1 MIKPGYRRFPLLHRI
16 LHVSFLAAFLL
27 CAFSAVHAQSP
38 PTALVS
44 INRFGNGSGNQPV
57 FNNALSVS
65 ANGRYVAFVSEA
77 TNLAANDNNDAIDVF
92 VRDRLTGQ
100 TILVSVNAA
109 GTGTADGFSRAPTIT
124 PDGRFVVFISAAS
137 NLVTDDAALLIHEDV
152 YIRDLQL
159 GTTKLVSR
167 NFAGTGRGNGASGWF
182 DPLGISD
189 DGRHVVFTSSATDL
203 TAIPDSNDQQDVFVR
218 DLQTNTTKLVSVNKN
233 GAGSGNNASN
243 VGVITPNGRFVAF
256 ISQARDL
263 TAIDTPFGQV
273 FIRDLQ
279 TNTTKLVTPNF
290 SGTGASNG
298 GADPASERN
307 LAISNDGRFVAFM
320 SDSSNL
326 VPNDT
331 GSTRDVFV
339 RDTQL
344 ETTFMV
350 NVAKDG
356 LPPTTGNSGR
366 FAMTPDGRYVTF
378 VSGSDTLVDNDSN
391 QQQDVFVRDLQTN
404 TTTLISVNQSG
415 VAGGN
420 GDTDGF
426 FVSFFVRPSISDDG
440 RYVSFASSTAN
451 LTSTPDTN
459 NSLDIFVR
467 DRQTSTTILAS
478 KNFSGSSSADR
489 GAGAA
494 LISHDGS
501 TVSYFS
507 GSTDLVGYDT
517 NGGIQDLFAF
527 LNIEQPGQVR
537 FKFAVNDAVENGSPA
552 TVTVSKIGPPGSIVT
567 VAYSTSDGT
576 AISGAD
582 YTPASGTLTFGPTET
597 EKTFSVSALN
607 DSLDENDE
615 TVILKLSSV
624 NGIVPFGEPA
634 IAVVRIVD
642 DDPPPTVQINDAIV
656 EEGDS
661 GSTIAVFTISLSAA
675 SGKTV
680 NVTIATQAGTATP
693 GVDFGGG
700 SLLLTYLPGQTV
712 KQVAVFVVGDTAV
725 EGIEHFFVNLVN
737 PVNTTISDG
746 QGVGTIIDDDA
757 LVLLTDA
764 NSQRAI
770 ALNSLTQVAEPFS
783 ISNDFTFSSDHLTRI
798 SLFAIGFRLNPGQ
811 NDAAS
816 VTATAED
823 IRGGVHPL
831 AVEFAGDIP
840 GFNWLTQIVLKLDP
854 SITFPNDVKIKI
866 TYLGTTSNTVT
877 VAVKP

>member
-1 MIKPGYRRFPLLHRI
+1 M
-16 LHVSFLAAFLL
+16 
-27 CAFSAVHAQSP
+27 
-38 PTALVS
+38 
-44 INRFGNGSGNQPV
+44 
-57 FNNALSVS
+57 S
-65 ANGRYVAFVSEA
+65 ANGRYVAFVSDA
-77 TNLAANDNNDAIDVF
+77 TNLAANDNNNASDVF

-100 TILVSVNAA
+100 TILVSVNAT
-109 GTGTADGFSRAPTIT
+109 GTGTADQFSNGPTIT
-124 PDGRFVVFISAAS
+124 PDGRFVVFLSASS
-137 NLVTDDAALLIHEDV
+137 NLVTDDAAQLIHEDV

-167 NFAGTGRGNGASGWF
+167 NFAGAGRGNGSSGSF
-182 DPLGISD
+182 DALSISD
-189 DGRHVVFTSSATDL
+189 DGRYVVFTSFATDL
-203 TAIPDSNDQQDVFVR
+203 TAFTDNNNQQDVFVR
-218 DLQTNTTKLVSVNKN
+218 DLQTNTTKLVSVNKDAT
-233 GAGSGNNASN
+233 GPGNNVSK
-243 VGVITPNGRFVAF
+243 VGVITPDGRFVAF

-263 TAIDTPFGQV
+263 TAIDTPGQQV

-290 SGTGASNG
+290 SGTGASSG
-298 GADPASERN
+298 GADPTGDRN
-307 LAISNDGRFVAFM
+307 LAISDDGRFVAFV

-331 GSTRDVFV
+331 GSTRDIFV
-339 RDTQL
+339 RDNQL

-350 NVAKDG
+350 NVANNG

-366 FAMTPDGRYVTF
+366 FAMTPDGRYITF
-378 VSGSDTLVDNDSN
+378 VSGCDTLVNNDSN

-404 TTTLISVNQSG
+404 TTTLISVNQNG

-420 GDTDGF
+420 GQADGF
-426 FVSFFVRPSISDDG
+426 FVSLFVRPSISDDG
-440 RYVSFASSTAN
+440 RYVSFGSSAAN

-494 LISHDGS
+494 LISQDGS
-501 TVSYFS
+501 TVCYFS
-507 GSTDLVGYDT
+507 GSTDLVGYD
-517 NGGIQDLFAF
+517 NNDGVQDLFAF

-537 FKFAVNDAVENGSPA
+537 FKFAVNDAGENGNPA
-552 TVTVSKIGPPGSIVT
+552 TVTVSKVGPPGSTGT

-576 AISGAD
+576 AISGTD

-597 EKTFSVSALN
+597 EKTFTVSALN
-607 DSLDENDE
+607 DSLNENDE
-615 TVILKLSSV
+615 TVILKLSNV
-624 NGIVPFGEPA
+624 NGSVPFGEPA

-642 DDPPPTVQINDAIV
+642 DDPPPTVQIDDVTV

-661 GSTIAVFTISLSAA
+661 GSTFAVFTISLSAA

-680 NVTIATQAGTATP
+680 NVTIATQGGTATQ
-693 GVDFGGG
+693 GLDFGGG

-712 KQVAVFVVGDTAV
+712 KQVVVFVAGDTAV

-737 PVNTTISDG
+737 PVNTTIADG

-764 NSQRAI
+764 NSQRAL
-770 ALNSLTQVAEPFS
+770 ALTSITQAAEPFS
-783 ISNDFTFSSDHLTRI
+783 ISNDFSFSSDHLTRI
-798 SLFAIGFRLNPGQ
+798 SLFAIGMRLNADE
-811 NDAAS
+811 NVAAS

-831 AVEFAGDIP
+831 AVEFAQDVP
-840 GFNWLTQIVLKLDP
+840 GFNWLTQIVVKLNP
-854 SITFPNDVKIKI
+854 SITFPTDVKIKI
-866 TYLGTTSNTVT
+866 TYLGKTSNEVT

>member
-1 MIKPGYRRFPLLHRI
+1 MLYQIPRVPFLTALL
-16 LHVSFLAAFLL
+16 VF
-27 CAFSAVHAQSP
+27 AFSAVHAQSP

-44 INRFGNGSGNQPV
+44 LNRFGNGSGNQPAL
-57 FNNALSVS
+57 NNALNIS
-65 ANGRYVAFVSEA
+65 ANGRYVAFVSDA
-77 TNLAANDNNDAIDVF
+77 TNLAANDNNNASDVF
-92 VRDRLTGQ
+92 VRDRLMGQ
-100 TILVSVNAA
+100 TIPVSVNAA
-109 GTGTADGFSRAPTIT
+109 GTGTADQFSRAPTIT

-167 NFAGTGRGNGASGWF
+167 NFAGTGRGNVASGTF

-189 DGRHVVFTSSATDL
+189 DGRYVVFTSFATDL
-203 TAIPDSNDQQDVFVR
+203 TAIPDNNSQPDVFVR

-233 GAGSGNNASN
+233 GTGPGNDAST
-243 VGVITPNGRFVAF
+243 VGVITPDGRFVAF
-256 ISQARDL
+256 ISESRDL

-273 FIRDLQ
+273 FVRDLQ

-307 LAISNDGRFVAFM
+307 LAISDDGRFVAFM
-320 SDSSNL
+320 SDSNNL
-326 VPNDT
+326 VPNDN
-331 GSTRDVFV
+331 GSTRDVFL

-344 ETTFMV
+344 ETTLMV
-350 NVAKDG
+350 SVGKDG

-378 VSGSDTLVDNDSN
+378 VSGSDTLVNNDSN
-391 QQQDVFVRDLQTN
+391 QQQDVFLRDLQTN

-420 GDTDGF
+420 GTADGF
-426 FVSFFVRPSISDDG
+426 FVSSFVRPAISDDG
-440 RYVSFASSTAN
+440 RYVSFASSAAN

-459 NSLDIFVR
+459 SSLDVFVR

-478 KNFSGSSSADR
+478 KNFSGLSSADR

-494 LISHDGS
+494 LISQDGS
-501 TVSYFS
+501 VVCYFS

-537 FKFAVNDAVENGSPA
+537 FKLAVNDAGENENSA
-552 TVTVSKIGPPGSIVT
+552 TITVSKIGPPGSTVT

-576 AISGAD
+576 AISGID

-597 EKTFSVSALN
+597 EKTFVISALN

-615 TVILKLSSV
+615 TVILKLSNV
-624 NGIVPFGEPA
+624 NGSVPFGEPA

-642 DDPPPTVQINDAIV
+642 EDPPPTVQINDVTV

-661 GSTIAVFTISLSAA
+661 SSKLAVFTISLSAA
-675 SGKTV
+675 SGRTV
-680 NVTIATQAGTATP
+680 NVTVATQAGTATP
-693 GVDFGGG
+693 GQDFGGG

-712 KQVAVFVVGDTAV
+712 KQVAVIVAGDTAV

-737 PVNTTISDG
+737 PVNTTIIDG
-746 QGVGTIIDDDA
+746 QGVGTIVDDDA

-764 NSQRAI
+764 NSQRAL
-770 ALNSLTQVAEPFS
+770 ALNSLTQAAEPFS
-783 ISNDFTFSSDHLTRI
+783 ISNDFTVSSDHLTRI
-798 SLFAIGFRLNPGQ
+798 SLFAIGMKLNSGE
-811 NDAAS
+811 NVAAS

-831 AVEFAGDIP
+831 TVEFAGDVP
-840 GFNWLTQIVLKLDP
+840 GFNWLTQIVVKLNP
-854 SITFPNDVKIKI
+854 SITFPNDVKIRI
-866 TYLGTTSNTVT
+866 RYLETTSNVVT
-877 VAVKP
+877 VAVEP

>member
-1 MIKPGYRRFPLLHRI
+1 M
-16 LHVSFLAAFLL
+16 
-27 CAFSAVHAQSP
+27 
-38 PTALVS
+38 
-44 INRFGNGSGNQPV
+44 
-57 FNNALSVS
+57 S
-65 ANGRYVAFVSEA
+65 ANGRYVAFVSDA
-77 TNLAANDNNDAIDVF
+77 TNLAANDNNNASDVF

-100 TILVSVNAA
+100 TILVSVHAA
-109 GTGTADGFSRAPTIT
+109 GTGTADQFSNAPTIT
-124 PDGRFVVFISAAS
+124 PDGRFVVFVSASS
-137 NLVTDDAALLIHEDV
+137 NLVTDDAVLLIHEDV

-167 NFAGTGRGNGASGWF
+167 NFAGTGRGNVSSGAF
-182 DPLGISD
+182 DALGISD
-189 DGRHVVFTSSATDL
+189 DGRYVVFTSFAADL
-203 TAIPDSNDQQDVFVR
+203 TAFTDNNNQQDVFVR
-218 DLQTNTTKLVSVNKN
+218 DLQTNTTKLVSVNKDAT
-233 GAGSGNNASN
+233 GPGNNVSK
-243 VGVITPNGRFVAF
+243 VGVITPDGRFVAF

-263 TAIDTPFGQV
+263 TAIDTPGQQV

-290 SGTGASNG
+290 SGTGASSG
-298 GADPASERN
+298 GADPTGDRN
-307 LAISNDGRFVAFM
+307 LAISDDGRFVAFV
-320 SDSSNL
+320 SDSSDL

-331 GSTRDVFV
+331 GSTRDIFV
-339 RDTQL
+339 RDNQL

-350 NVAKDG
+350 NVANNG

-366 FAMTPDGRYVTF
+366 FAMTPDGRYITF
-378 VSGSDTLVDNDSN
+378 VSGSDTLVNNDSN

-404 TTTLISVNQSG
+404 TTTLISVNQNG

-420 GDTDGF
+420 GQADGF
-426 FVSFFVRPSISDDG
+426 FVSLFVRPSISDDG
-440 RYVSFASSTAN
+440 RYVSFGSSAAN
-451 LTSTPDTN
+451 LTNTPDTN

-494 LISHDGS
+494 LMSQDGS
-501 TVSYFS
+501 TVCYFS

-517 NGGIQDLFAF
+517 NDGVQDLFAF

-552 TVTVSKIGPPGSIVT
+552 TVTVSKVGPPGTTVT

-576 AISGAD
+576 AISGTD

-597 EKTFSVSALN
+597 EKTFTVSALN

-615 TVILKLSSV
+615 TVILKLSNV
-624 NGIVPFGEPA
+624 NGSVPFGEPA
-634 IAVVRIVD
+634 IAIVRIVD
-642 DDPPPTVQINDAIV
+642 DDPPPTVQIDDVTV

-661 GSTIAVFTISLSAA
+661 GSTFAVFTVSLSAA

-680 NVTIATQAGTATP
+680 NVTITTQAGTATP
-693 GVDFGGG
+693 GLDFGGG

-712 KQVAVFVVGDTAV
+712 KQVVVFVAGDTAV

-737 PVNTTISDG
+737 PVNTTIADG

-764 NSQRAI
+764 NSQRAL
-770 ALNSLTQVAEPFS
+770 ALTSITQAAEPFS
-783 ISNDFTFSSDHLTRI
+783 ISNEFAFNSDHLTRI
-798 SLFAIGFRLNPGQ
+798 SLFAIGMRLNADE
-811 NDAAS
+811 NVAAS

-831 AVEFAGDIP
+831 AVEFAGDVP
-840 GFNWLTQIVLKLDP
+840 GFNWLTQIVVKLNP
-854 SITFPNDVKIKI
+854 SITFPTDVKIKI
-866 TYLGTTSNTVT
+866 TYQGKTSNEVT

>member
-1 MIKPGYRRFPLLHRI
+1 LKEVSLLHQIPRI
-16 LHVSFLAAFLL
+16 AFLAAFFV
-27 CAFSAVHAQSP
+27 CAFFVVHAQSP
-38 PTALVS
+38 PTGLVS

-57 FNNALSVS
+57 FNNALSIS

-77 TNLAANDNNDAIDVF
+77 TNLAANDNNNAIDVF

-109 GTGTADGFSRAPTIT
+109 GTGTADQFSRAPTIT

-167 NFAGTGRGNGASGWF
+167 NFAGTGRGNESSGSI

-189 DGRHVVFTSSATDL
+189 DGRYVVFTSFATDL
-203 TAIPDSNDQQDVFVR
+203 TVLLDNNNQQDVFVR
-218 DLQTNTTKLVSVNKN
+218 DLQTNTTKLVSINKN
-233 GAGSGNNASN
+233 GTGPGNNVSN
-243 VGVITPNGRFVAF
+243 VGVMTPDGRFVAF
-256 ISQARDL
+256 ASEARDL
-263 TAIDTPFGQV
+263 IANDTLGRQA

-279 TNTTKLVTPNF
+279 TNTTKLLTPNF
-290 SGTGASNG
+290 SGTGASG
-298 GADPASERN
+298 GGVDPASDRK
-307 LAISNDGRFVAFM
+307 LAISDDGRFVAFM
-320 SDSSNL
+320 ADAHDL

-331 GSTRDVFV
+331 GSTRDIFV

-350 NVAKDG
+350 NIAKDG
-356 LPPTTGNSGR
+356 LPPTTGNSGQ

-378 VSGSDTLVDNDSN
+378 VSGSDNLVNNDTN
-391 QQQDVFVRDLQTN
+391 QQQDVFVRDLQTK
-404 TTTLISVNQSG
+404 TTTLISVSQSG

-420 GDTDGF
+420 GSADSI
-426 FVSFFVRPSISDDG
+426 FVSFFLRPSISDDG
-440 RYVSFASSTAN
+440 RYVSFGSATTN

-459 NSLDIFVR
+459 NNLDIFVC

-478 KNFSGSSSADR
+478 RNFSGSSSADR

-494 LISHDGS
+494 LISQDGT
-501 TVSYFS
+501 TVCYFS

-517 NGGIQDLFAF
+517 NDGIQDLFAF
-527 LNIEQPGQVR
+527 VNIEQQGQVR
-537 FKFAVNDAVENGSPA
+537 FKFAVNDGSEGNSA
-552 TVTVSKIGPPGSIVT
+552 TVTVSKVGPPGSTVT
-567 VAYSTSDGT
+567 VGYSTSDGT
-576 AISGAD
+576 AISGTD

-597 EKTFSVSALN
+597 EKTFTVSALN

-615 TVILKLSSV
+615 TVMLKLSAV
-624 NGIVPFGEPA
+624 NGSVPFGEPA

-642 DDPPPTVQINDAIV
+642 DDLPPTVQINDVTV

-661 GSTIAVFTISLSAA
+661 GSTFAVFTISLSAE
-675 SGKTV
+675 SQKIV
-680 NVTIATQAGTATP
+680 NVTIATQAGTATS

-712 KQVAVFVVGDTAV
+712 KQVVVFVAGDTAV

-737 PVNTTISDG
+737 PVNTTITDG
-746 QGVGTIIDDDA
+746 QGVGTIVDDDA
-757 LVLLTDA
+757 LVLLTDP
-764 NSQRAI
+764 NSQRAL
-770 ALNSLTQVAEPFS
+770 ALTSITQTAEPFS
-783 ISNDFTFSSDHLTRI
+783 ISNDFAFNADHLTRI
-798 SLFAIGFRLNPGQ
+798 SLFAIGMRLNAGE
-811 NDAAS
+811 NVAAS

-831 AVEFAGDIP
+831 TVEFAGDVP
-840 GFNWLTQIVLKLDP
+840 EFNWLTQIVVKLNP
-854 SITFPNDVKIKI
+854 SITFPNDVKLKI
-866 TYLGTTSNTVT
+866 TYLGTTSNAVT

>member
-1 MIKPGYRRFPLLHRI
+1 M
-16 LHVSFLAAFLL
+16 
-27 CAFSAVHAQSP
+27 
-38 PTALVS
+38 
-44 INRFGNGSGNQPV
+44 
-57 FNNALSVS
+57 
-65 ANGRYVAFVSEA
+65 AFVSEA
-77 TNLAANDNNDAIDVF
+77 TNLAANDNNNATDVF

-109 GTGTADGFSRAPTIT
+109 GTGTGDQFSRAATIT

-137 NLVTDDAALLIHEDV
+137 NLVTDDATLLIHEDV

-159 GTTKLVSR
+159 GTTRLVSR
-167 NFAGTGRGNGASGWF
+167 NFAGTGRGNSASGFF

-189 DGRHVVFTSSATDL
+189 DGRYVVFTSLATDL
-203 TAIPDSNDQQDVFVR
+203 TAIPDNNNQLDVFVR

-233 GAGSGNNASN
+233 GAGPGNNVSS
-243 VGVITPNGRFVAF
+243 VGVITPDGRFVAF
-256 ISQARDL
+256 TSEARDL
-263 TAIDTPFGQV
+263 IAIDTPFRQV

-279 TNTTKLVTPNF
+279 TNTTKLVTRNF
-290 SGTGASNG
+290 SGTGASG
-298 GADPASERN
+298 GGVDPASERN
-307 LAISNDGRFVAFM
+307 LAISDDGRFVAFTA
-320 SDSSNL
+320 DAHDL
-326 VPNDT
+326 VSNDT
-331 GSTRDVFV
+331 GSTRDIFV

-344 ETTFMV
+344 ETTLII
-350 NVAKDG
+350 NIAKDG
-356 LPPTTGNSGR
+356 LPPTTGNSGS

-378 VSGSDTLVDNDSN
+378 VSGSDNLVNNDSN

-420 GDTDGF
+420 GQADGF
-426 FVSFFVRPSISDDG
+426 FVSPFVRPSISDDG
-440 RYVSFASSTAN
+440 RYVSFGSSTAN
-451 LTSTPDTN
+451 LTNTPDTN

-494 LISHDGS
+494 LISADGS
-501 TVSYFS
+501 TVCYFS

-517 NGGIQDLFAF
+517 NDGIQDLFAF
-527 LNIEQPGQVR
+527 VNIEQPGQVR
-537 FKFAVNDAVENGSPA
+537 FKFAVNDAGEGNSA
-552 TVTVSKIGPPGSIVT
+552 TVTVSKVGPPGSTVT

-576 AISGAD
+576 AISGND

-597 EKTFSVSALN
+597 EKTFTVPVLN

-615 TVILKLSSV
+615 TVILKLSTV
-624 NGIVPFGEPA
+624 NGGVSFGEPA

-642 DDPPPTVQINDAIV
+642 DDPSPTVEINDVTV

-661 GSTIAVFTISLSAA
+661 GSTLAVFTITLSAE

-693 GVDFGGG
+693 GLDFGAG

-712 KQVAVFVVGDTAV
+712 KQVVVFVAGDTAV
-725 EGIEHFFVNLVN
+725 EGIEHFFVNLTN
-737 PVNTTISDG
+737 PVNTTIADG
-746 QGVGTIIDDDA
+746 QGVGSIIDDDA

-764 NSQRAI
+764 NSQRAL
-770 ALNSLTQVAEPFS
+770 ALTSITQVAEPFS
-783 ISNDFTFSSDHLTRI
+783 ISNEFAFNSDHLTRI
-798 SLFAIGFRLNPGQ
+798 SLFAIGMRLNAGE
-811 NDAAS
+811 NVAAS

-831 AVEFAGDIP
+831 TVEFAGDVP
-840 GFNWLTQIVLKLDP
+840 GFNWLTQIVVKLNP

-866 TYLGTTSNTVT
+866 TYLGTTSNAVT